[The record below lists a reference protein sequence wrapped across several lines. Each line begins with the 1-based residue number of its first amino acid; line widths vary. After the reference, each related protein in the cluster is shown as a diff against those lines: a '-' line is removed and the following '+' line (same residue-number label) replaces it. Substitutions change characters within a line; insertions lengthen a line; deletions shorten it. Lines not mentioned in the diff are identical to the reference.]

1 MELFTLNFARKNTMS
16 KIYEYAKIVNQRANK
31 LTRLF
36 WKPYED
42 FADGLVWEWENKCQ
56 FANEEEHMDHIEI
69 YSKLQGSYDGFLDF
83 KKHYKAWLNKQK
95 IK

>member
-31 LTRLF
+31 QPRLF
-36 WKPYED
+36 WEPYED

-56 FANEEEHMDHIEI
+56 FDNEVDHMNHLETI
-69 YSKLQGSYDGFLDF
+69 SKTQGSYDGFLDF
-83 KKHYKAWLNKQK
+83 KKHYLAWCNSRKRK
-95 IK
+95 